1 MLTKSSAQ
9 RLRTHR
15 LQRTGN
21 EKPGKEFLTV
31 DVLDSTQ
38 VPVAAGE
45 LNMGYF
51 LRAEADLGTD
61 LHPAAGQYPWLRVRL
76 SR

>member
-15 LQRTGN
+15 LQRTRN

-31 DVLDSTQ
+31 DVLDST
-38 VPVAAGE
+38 
-45 LNMGYF
+45 
-51 LRAEADLGTD
+51 
-61 LHPAAGQYPWLRVRL
+61 
-76 SR
+76 